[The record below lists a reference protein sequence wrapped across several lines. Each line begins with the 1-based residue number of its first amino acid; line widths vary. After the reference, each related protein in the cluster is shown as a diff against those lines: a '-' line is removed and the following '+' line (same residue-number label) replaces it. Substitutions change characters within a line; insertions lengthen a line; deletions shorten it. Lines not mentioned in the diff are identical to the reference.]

1 MKGSDFEKQTQAFIQ
16 EAAEEDPEGVAKF
29 IRQQKKRRMMVANDI
44 TSLTKTIKN
53 RDVMIYGSN
62 FDSLSKLPIY
72 ERVPSS
78 TTVAASA
85 STATAVANVP
95 STTATPATG
104 SATAAASDST
114 APAVASVPL
123 ITATPAAGSAAAAAP
138 SSPRKDESQTSSA
151 GNTAA
156 VATAVSRQDGD
167 QTSSPIP
174 PATTLDDKDS
184 KDAEDDNRKVG
195 PE

>member
-62 FDSLSKLPIY
+62 FDSLSKLPTY

-95 STTATPATG
+95 STTE
-104 SATAAASDST
+104 
-114 APAVASVPL
+114 
-123 ITATPAAGSAAAAAP
+123 TPAAGSAAAAAP